1 MLEELKK
8 ANEYIVSKISEND
21 SHILEMEKF
30 ALENNVPIVTKE
42 VAKYLEFLVRTQK
55 VKKALEIGTAIG
67 YSGIL
72 ILNAM
77 GRDGN
82 LTTIEIDQERYNQA
96 EENFKKTSHDG
107 VQQYLGDAN
116 DIIPIIE
123 KKEKK
128 YDFIFIDAS
137 KGQYQKFFEVAYKML
152 EKDGMIFI
160 DNIMF
165 RGYLYNEYP
174 KRFKTIVTKLD
185 KFIDYLYE
193 EHDFVLLPFG
203 DGVGLI
209 SHKQNVIK
217 KIDN

>member
-77 GRDGN
+77 GSDGN

-116 DIIPIIE
+116 DILPILE
-123 KKEKK
+123 RKEEK

-137 KGQYQKFFEVAYKML
+137 KGQYQKFFEVAYKIL

-209 SHKQNVIK
+209 SSK
-217 KIDN
+217 D

>member
-42 VAKYLEFLVRTQK
+42 VAKYLEFLIRAQK

-77 GRDGN
+77 GSDGN

-116 DIIPIIE
+116 DILPILE
-123 KKEKK
+123 KKEEK

-137 KGQYQKFFEVAYKML
+137 KGQYQKFFEVAYRML

-185 KFIDYLYE
+185 KFIDYLYG

-209 SHKQNVIK
+209 SHK
-217 KIDN
+217 

>member
-116 DIIPIIE
+116 DILPILE

-209 SHKQNVIK
+209 SHK
-217 KIDN
+217 

>member
-77 GRDGN
+77 GSDGN

-116 DIIPIIE
+116 DILPILE
-123 KKEKK
+123 KKEEK

-209 SHKQNVIK
+209 SSKN
-217 KIDN
+217 

>member
-116 DIIPIIE
+116 DILPILE
-123 KKEKK
+123 KKEEK

-209 SHKQNVIK
+209 SSKN
-217 KIDN
+217 

>member
-116 DIIPIIE
+116 DILPILE

>member
-42 VAKYLEFLVRTQK
+42 VAKYLEFLVRAQK

-77 GRDGN
+77 GSDGN

-116 DIIPIIE
+116 DILPILE
-123 KKEKK
+123 KKEEK

-209 SHKQNVIK
+209 SSKN
-217 KIDN
+217 